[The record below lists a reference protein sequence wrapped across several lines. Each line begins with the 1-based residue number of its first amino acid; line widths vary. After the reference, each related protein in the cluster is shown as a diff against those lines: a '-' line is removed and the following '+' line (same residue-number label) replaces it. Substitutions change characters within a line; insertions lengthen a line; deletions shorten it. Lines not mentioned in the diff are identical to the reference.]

1 MPNPQSRMSG
11 TNPMNPIKVLIID
24 DSALIRKILTRIIGG
39 QSDMRVVGTA
49 GDPLAAREMI
59 RKLGPDVLTLDVE
72 MPKMDGLDFLERL
85 MRLRPIPV
93 IMISTLTQQG
103 SEVALRALELG
114 AVDFISKPQLDIVS
128 GLQDYALEITGKI
141 RAASAARIQK
151 PRTATIG
158 PKQKTK
164 ALLPKL
170 ASCVPLT
177 EKLIVIGASTGG
189 TEAIKD
195 VLMRMP
201 SDCPAILITQH
212 MPPAF
217 TKLFAARLDSLCR
230 IHVKEAEHGER
241 AIPGHAY
248 IAPGGRHLSVRKS
261 GANYVVTLS
270 DEPPV
275 HHHRPSVEVLFRS
288 AAQHAGVNAIGIML
302 TGMGKDGA
310 AAMLDMKHAGAWN
323 IAQDEA
329 TCVVFGMPKE
339 AIAAG
344 GVHEELPLGAIGAR
358 VLTLLS
364 MGASPRRANEVS

>member
-1 MPNPQSRMSG
+1 MK
-11 TNPMNPIKVLIID
+11 PIKVLIVD
-24 DSALIRKILTRIIGG
+24 DSALIRKMLSKIIDA
-39 QSDMRVVGTA
+39 QPDMRVVGTA
-49 GDPLAAREMI
+49 GDPIAAREMI
-59 RKLGPDVLTLDVE
+59 RNLEPDVLTLDVE

-93 IMISTLTQQG
+93 IMVSTLTQRG
-103 SEVALRALELG
+103 SEVALHALDLG
-114 AVDFISKPQLDIVS
+114 AVDFVSKPQLDVVT
-128 GLQDYALEITGKI
+128 GLQDYALEITDKI
-141 RAASAARIQK
+141 RAASIARIRK
-151 PRTATIG
+151 RPAPATV
-158 PKQKTK
+158 PKQKS

-170 ASCVPLT
+170 SNRMALT

-195 VLMRMP
+195 VLMQMP
-201 SDCPAILITQH
+201 PDCPAILITQH
-212 MPPAF
+212 MPEGF

-241 AIPGHAY
+241 TVPGHAY

-261 GANYVVTLS
+261 GANYIVTLS

-288 AAQHAGVNAIGIML
+288 AAQYAGANAIGIML

-339 AIAAG
+339 AIAMG
-344 GVHEELPLGAIGAR
+344 GVHEELPLGAIAGR

-364 MGASPRRANEVS
+364 MGTSAARRRSNAVS

>member
-1 MPNPQSRMSG
+1 MPTPTDANLPIK
-11 TNPMNPIKVLIID
+11 PIKVLIID
-24 DSALIRKILTRIIGG
+24 DSALIRKMLSKIIDA
-39 QSDMRVVGTA
+39 QADMRVVGTA
-49 GDPLAAREMI
+49 GDPIAAREMI
-59 RKLGPDVLTLDVE
+59 RNLEPDVLTLDVE

-93 IMISTLTQQG
+93 IMVSTLTQRG
-103 SEVALRALELG
+103 SEVALHALELG
-114 AVDFISKPQLDIVS
+114 AVDFVSKPQLDIVT

-141 RAASAARIQK
+141 RAAATARIRK
-151 PRTATIG
+151 RPAAAIG
-158 PKQKTK
+158 PKQRTE

-170 ASCVPLT
+170 ANHLALT
-177 EKLIVIGASTGG
+177 EKLIAIGASTGG

-195 VLMRMP
+195 VLMQMP
-201 SDCPAILITQH
+201 PDCPAILITQH
-212 MPPAF
+212 MPEGF

-230 IHVKEAEHGER
+230 ISVKEAEHGER
-241 AIPGHAY
+241 AVPGHAY

-261 GANYVVTLS
+261 GTNYVITLS
-270 DEPPV
+270 DGPPV

-288 AAQHAGVNAIGIML
+288 VAQHVGANAIGIML

-310 AAMLDMKHAGAWN
+310 TAMRDMKHAGARN

-344 GVHEELPLGAIGAR
+344 GVHEELPLGAIAGR
-358 VLTLLS
+358 VLTLLNAG
-364 MGASPRRANEVS
+364 MAAARRRGNAVS